1 MCHKTAGL
9 VARGFEEAG
18 IPTVIVGTMH
28 KPMESVPRAVVT
40 RYIDAPV
47 GPPGDA
53 AMHREIVARAL
64 HLLRYADSHTV
75 EDAGNAYVSVPSRVP
90 EK

>member
-18 IPTVIVGTMH
+18 IATVIVGTMH

-75 EDAGNAYVSVPSRVP
+75 EDAVSVPSPVP

>member
-9 VARGFEEAG
+9 VARALEEAG
-18 IPTVIVGTMH
+18 IPTAIIGTM
-28 KPMESVPRAVVT
+28 

-47 GPPGDA
+47 GPPGNT
-53 AMHREIVARAL
+53 AMHREIVAHAL

-75 EDAGNAYVSVPSRVP
+75 EDAGSREGVR
-90 EK
+90 

>member
-9 VARGFEEAG
+9 VARGLEEAG
-18 IPTVIVGTMH
+18 IATVIIGTMH

-47 GPPGDA
+47 GLPGDS
-53 AMHREIVARAL
+53 AMHREVVEHAL
-64 HLLRYADSHTV
+64 HLLQHADSHAV
-75 EDAGNAYVSVPSRVP
+75 ENAGRRDEQAVHGRS
-90 EK
+90 

>member
-9 VARGFEEAG
+9 VAGGLEAAG
-18 IPTVIVGTMH
+18 IATVIIGTMH

-47 GPPGDA
+47 GLPGDSR
-53 AMHREIVARAL
+53 MHREVVEHAL
-64 HLLRYADSHTV
+64 HLLQHADRHTV
-75 EDAGNAYVSVPSRVP
+75 EDAGRRDEQAVHSRR
-90 EK
+90 

>member
-9 VARGFEEAG
+9 IARALEEAG
-18 IPTVIVGTMH
+18 IPT
-28 KPMESVPRAVVT
+28 RAVVT

-47 GPPGDA
+47 GPPGNA
-53 AMHREIVARAL
+53 AMHREIVAHAL

-75 EDAGNAYVSVPSRVP
+75 EDAGSREGVR
-90 EK
+90 